1 MAGANAQCF
10 DFATAGQI
18 IFGAGTLP
26 QIGPL
31 AAAAGRKA
39 LVTTGSRGGDLDR
52 LGSILADHGVR
63 YEQYPVAG
71 EPTVAMVL
79 DGIHMARAAG
89 CDVVIGFGGGSAL
102 DTAKAVAALLTNP
115 GDPLDYLEVVGRG
128 QQIEERPAPFLAIPT
143 TAGTGSEVTRNAVL
157 AVPEQQVK
165 VSLRS
170 PMMLA
175 RVALVDPELTYS
187 LPPDVTASTGMDALA
202 QVIEPYVSRRANP
215 MTDLYCR
222 EGILRAGRSLRRAYQ
237 DGSDQQAREDMAF
250 ASLMGGLALANAGL
264 GAVHG
269 FAGPIGGMYPAPHG
283 AVCAALLPAVVKVNA
298 RALAEREPDHPALR
312 RYAEI
317 AAWVTGSPVAGVADL
332 ARWLE
337 ELRADL
343 RIPGLGVYGLAAK
356 DLPVLVEKG
365 MVASSMKA
373 NPITLNQ
380 TELREIIEQSID

>member
-1 MAGANAQCF
+1 V
-10 DFATAGQI
+10 
-18 IFGAGTLP
+18 L
-26 QIGPL
+26 
-31 AAAAGRKA
+31 
-39 LVTTGSRGGDLDR
+39 
-52 LGSILADHGVR
+52 

-79 DGIHMARAAG
+79 DGIRMAQAAG

-115 GDPLDYLEVVGRG
+115 GDPLDYLEVIGRG
-128 QQIEERPAPFLAIPT
+128 QQIRERPAPFLAIPT

-222 EGILRAGRSLRRAYQ
+222 EGILRAGRSLRKAYN

-264 GAVHG
+264 GAIHG
-269 FAGPIGGMYPAPHG
+269 FAGPIGGMYPASHG
-283 AVCAALLPAVVKVNA
+283 AVCAALLPAAVKINA
-298 RALAEREPDHPALR
+298 RAMAEREPDHPALR

-317 AAWVTGSPVAGVADL
+317 AAWVTGSPVAGVAEL
-332 ARWLE
+332 VQWLE

-343 RIPGLGVYGLAAK
+343 RIPGLSAYGLAAK

-373 NPITLNQ
+373 NPIILNQ
-380 TELREIIEQSID
+380 TELREILEQSID

>member
-1 MAGANAQCF
+1 MAGANAQRF
-10 DFATAGQI
+10 EFATAGQI

-31 AAAAGRKA
+31 AAAVGQKA
-39 LVTTGSRGGDLDR
+39 LITTGSRSGDLDR
-52 LGSILADHGVR
+52 LGAILADHGVG
-63 YEQYPVAG
+63 YEPYPVAG
-71 EPTVAMVL
+71 EPTVAIVL
-79 DGIHMARAAG
+79 DAIRTAREAG

-102 DTAKAVAALLTNP
+102 DTAKAIAALLTNP

-128 QQIEERPAPFLAIPT
+128 QQIKERPAPFLAIPT

-175 RVALVDPELTYS
+175 QVALIDPELTYS

-215 MTDLYCR
+215 LTDLYCR
-222 EGILRAGRSLRRAYQ
+222 EGIRRAGRSLRRAYQ

-283 AVCAALLPAVVKVNA
+283 AVCAALLPAVVKINTC
-298 RALAEREPDHPALR
+298 ALAEREPNHPALR

-317 AAWVTGSPVAGVADL
+317 AAWATGSPDAGAAGLVQ
-332 ARWLE
+332 WLE

-356 DLPVLVEKG
+356 DIPVLVEKG

-373 NPITLNQ
+373 NPITLNP
-380 TELREIIEQSID
+380 TELREILEQSIE